1 MLEFLRASGKLTER
15 KARLLSAACCR
26 RIWTLLTDQR
36 SRTAV
41 EVIERVTD
49 GELSKAVLENAYV
62 DAIDAYETVYYHS
75 PFGGDYCPAEAVKCA
90 ASPGYGG
97 SVEGAVMYAAWAKKG
112 EGPAQASFL
121 RDIFGNPF
129 HPVAI
134 SSAVLAWNDALVVR
148 LARAAYE
155 ERHLPEGTLD
165 NGRLAVL
172 ADALEEASC
181 TDADILCHLRGP
193 GPHVHGCWPVDLC
206 LKKS

>member
-1 MLEFLRASGKLTER
+1 MDTRAGAGYAASWTTEGTSGEKTVTEAEWLACTAPQKMLEFLRASGKLTER

-112 EGPAQASFL
+112 EG
-121 RDIFGNPF
+121 
-129 HPVAI
+129 
-134 SSAVLAWNDALVVR
+134 
-148 LARAAYE
+148 
-155 ERHLPEGTLD
+155 
-165 NGRLAVL
+165 
-172 ADALEEASC
+172 
-181 TDADILCHLRGP
+181 
-193 GPHVHGCWPVDLC
+193 
-206 LKKS
+206 